1 LNDPVFY
8 FVCGL
13 IGLFCVV
20 ALGFGPLFFA
30 LVGLALAV
38 LAFRQ
43 RFRTWWGLPL
53 AAGGAA
59 LVTGVALGWGWKS
72 VVLGMVVA
80 IAVVGAAK
88 VAGRLADRRRLAAR
102 R

>member
-1 LNDPVFY
+1 MFY

-13 IGLFCVV
+13 VGLFCVV

-30 LVGLALAV
+30 LIGVVLAV

-53 AAGGAA
+53 AAGGIA
-59 LVTGVALGWGWKS
+59 LVMGVALGWGWKS
-72 VVLGMVVA
+72 VVEGVVVA
-80 IAVVGAAK
+80 IALVGAAK
-88 VAGRLADRRRLAAR
+88 VVGRVADRRRLAAR